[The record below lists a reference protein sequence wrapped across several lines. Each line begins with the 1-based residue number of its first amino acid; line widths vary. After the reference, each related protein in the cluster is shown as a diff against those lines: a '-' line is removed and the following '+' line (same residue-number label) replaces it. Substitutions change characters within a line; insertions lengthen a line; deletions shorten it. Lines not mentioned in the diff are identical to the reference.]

1 MKSEK
6 GPMLETDRLDELLEV
21 PPPAQPVVVV
31 EYRNRGVPSWVF
43 FPLIFVVPTA
53 ALVVYHRMVVERY
66 RVQAAQA
73 DSLLEREIS
82 QERASLPLVRND
94 PPPTTILPVPQPA
107 GAPVAQPASLPSAG
121 SGSAEISG
129 SPTTVPSTDGD
140 RSRPSGD
147 SQPATTVIAG
157 AEKPKPSTPGPAGP
171 AVQPTAAGVPSGPV
185 PAAGSVVAG
194 EVSAPS
200 QATPGLSSAPE
211 KSPTIKMRSVLRN
224 PFGDADPP
232 KPPEPAGAAGSAV
245 NAETLVNS
253 PPTGSTNPFDLTAPD
268 GPAVR
273 DPQPA
278 TEKSPAPATAL
289 ASGPSFEPAPLPTKE
304 ESERQIQEESA
315 RRVAELRA
323 KSDAKSVELRTQRR
337 DEQIKFHEE
346 LRDLIRTQGMKAGPD
361 IEALVKRYGYESDPD
376 RRARV
381 DYFWRNSKKSQAE
394 KVRVVRSL
402 DMPEAVILDH
412 LSNDIFRAAM
422 GRNGPHESE
431 VRACGSCARD
441 PLSARH
447 DPDRQAPGPDRDRGR
462 PRGPIRTPR
471 AQPDNLDPAVNHIL
485 A

>member
-53 ALVVYHRMVVERY
+53 AIVVYHRMVVEQY

-73 DSLLEREIS
+73 DSLLEPAEIS
-82 QERASLPLVRND
+82 QEPPRACPWCG
-94 PPPTTILPVPQPA
+94 TIRRRQRSYRCRSRPA
-107 GAPVAQPASLPSAG
+107 TRRRRPASLPSAG

-315 RRVAELRA
+315 HRIAELRA

-394 KVRVVRSL
+394 KVRVIRCL

-431 VRACGSCARD
+431 VRARAARVLVTRY
-441 PLSARH
+441 PLVTTPTARPQ
-447 DPDRQAPGPDRDRGR
+447 DQTATAAR
-462 PRGPIRTPR
+462 PAAR
-471 AQPDNLDPAVNHIL
+471 
-485 A
+485 